1 MTEHRAPVL
10 ESDARRPGAE
20 SRGSGRAPAA
30 LRAEDLFYVAHFA
43 LHFAAHFFGRA
54 SVAQV
59 RIAHGLTRFFFHF
72 AFRFARAAFDFVFGT
87 RSHNL
92 VSRSDLSKVVS
103 IAEGEA
109 KMRRSQTAATAT
121 CGRRAAE

>member
-10 ESDARRPGAE
+10 ESDAPSKSRR
-20 SRGSGRAPAA
+20 SGRAA
-30 LRAEDLFYVAHFA
+30 LLAEHLLHLAHFA

-72 AFRFARAAFDFVFGT
+72 AFGFARSAFGSVFGT
-87 RSHNL
+87 RSHAL
-92 VSRSDLSKVVS
+92 VSRFEDCEVVS
-103 IAEGEA
+103 IGE
-109 KMRRSQTAATAT
+109 
-121 CGRRAAE
+121 